1 MGAVLQWPPVVW
13 AMRIALFVLLVRCSY
28 LYLLLIAPFFRPA
41 NIRRMVKAD
50 LPRVRT
56 IGAEIAGTRGEVEF
70 VDEREDQ
77 FAAKEADLRAL
88 RQKGHSTPDEVDGDG
103 DKPSESSS

>member
-1 MGAVLQWPPVVW
+1 MGSVLQWPPVVW
-13 AMRIALFVLLVRCSY
+13 AMRIALFVLLVGCSY
-28 LYLLLIAPFFRPA
+28 VYLLLIAPFFRPA

-70 VDEREDQ
+70 VNEREGQ
-77 FAAKEADLRAL
+77 FAAKEAELRAL
-88 RQKGHSTPDEVDGDG
+88 HREGDSTPDKVDGHG
-103 DKPSESSS
+103 D